1 MRALTD
7 EVERCQTHKEVE
19 EKAIEAGNDLL
30 GDIAAG
36 GC

>member
-7 EVERCQTHKEVE
+7 EVEHCQMYKEVE

-30 GDIAAG
+30 GDITVG